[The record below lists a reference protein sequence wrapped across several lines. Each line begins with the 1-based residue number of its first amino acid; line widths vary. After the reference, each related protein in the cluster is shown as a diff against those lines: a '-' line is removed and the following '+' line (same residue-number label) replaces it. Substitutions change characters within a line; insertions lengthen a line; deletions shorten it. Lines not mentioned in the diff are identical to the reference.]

1 MHTIEEYSKVL
12 NVGASVTLVE
22 MEKSLKNQIAIKPG
36 TYVYISYYKTLN

>member
-36 TYVYISYYKTLN
+36 TYIIKH